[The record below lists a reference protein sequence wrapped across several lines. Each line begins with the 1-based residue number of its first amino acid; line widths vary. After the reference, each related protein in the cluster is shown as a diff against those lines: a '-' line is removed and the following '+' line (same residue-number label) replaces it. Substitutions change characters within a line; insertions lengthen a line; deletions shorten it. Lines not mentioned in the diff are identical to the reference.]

1 MLQNLVPAVL
11 KQHPGPLPCCGPPF
25 CVEAP
30 SGGVHFPIFFPG
42 AENALGGLR
51 RPGVIKATTSLH
63 NLWLYLE
70 RQPLRLR
77 VGVWLGLWRLPELKV
92 STCFL
97 SRLGQK
103 HLQVLQQ
110 VTQSTKRAL
119 LSTARRRAVSSQQRG
134 CCRLIPSSRDPM
146 FPESPLAPCCGRP
159 RVED

>member
-1 MLQNLVPAVL
+1 MLQNLVL

-42 AENALGGLR
+42 AENALGGLS

-77 VGVWLGLWRLPELKV
+77 VGVWLGLRRLPELKV

-103 HLQVLQQ
+103 HLQVLLLA
-110 VTQSTKRAL
+110 TQSTKRA
-119 LSTARRRAVSSQQRG
+119 SSPQ
-134 CCRLIPSSRDPM
+134 
-146 FPESPLAPCCGRP
+146 P
-159 RVED
+159 RVGRCLPNRGGAAGSSLPPETPCFLRVF